1 MQVFEDAHMM
11 QPEDVAPLLYGPIN
25 LHSNG
30 YPHFCTKYI
39 FKWSNIHCY
48 LSLLECTIRI
58 IWYPIRVSAAP
69 LRIDGTKVR
78 RCVFKEKVP

>member
-1 MQVFEDAHMM
+1 M